1 MIHHTPEATVIKLG
15 LNYKRSKGGFCLLWA
30 WYDFAKHEAFTA
42 RLRFRWHIKPRLLWS
57 VERNDVIQNYMDVRG
72 LTMVHREVLED
83 LNAMESEYIRRSD
96 RTTVIKPI

>member
-42 RLRFRWHIKPRLLWS
+42 RLRFRWHIRPWFLWS
-57 VERNDVIQNYMDVRG
+57 VERSNVIQNYMEVRG
-72 LTMVHREVLED
+72 LTMVHQEILED
-83 LNAMESEYIRRSD
+83 LNAMESDYKRRSD
-96 RTTVIKPI
+96 SVTLVKP